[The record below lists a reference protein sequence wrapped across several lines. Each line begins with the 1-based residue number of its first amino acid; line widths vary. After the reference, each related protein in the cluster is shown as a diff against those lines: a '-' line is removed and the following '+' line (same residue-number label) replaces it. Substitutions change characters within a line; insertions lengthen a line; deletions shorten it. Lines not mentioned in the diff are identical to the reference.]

1 MSRPPGSHRAART
14 PPRAAVAAGRVWNGR
29 PTGLSW
35 PTVLRSIVA
44 IGVIC
49 LVCAWA
55 GAAYAGKPITWLTG
69 LRPDG
74 WGQTTSGAQVELRRQ
89 YPGIIP
95 TSVKCSG
102 ILMRGYPPWLS
113 SSLVGLS
120 RNWDKLF
127 CTGRTQSSPQSV
139 FSLVFDQKSRSS
151 WIIYRLRGSSLTEL
165 QTAGP

>member
-1 MSRPPGSHRAART
+1 M
-14 PPRAAVAAGRVWNGR
+14 
-29 PTGLSW
+29 
-35 PTVLRSIVA
+35 
-44 IGVIC
+44 
-49 LVCAWA
+49 
-55 GAAYAGKPITWLTG
+55 TG

-74 WGQTTSGAQVELRRQ
+74 WGQTKPWAQVELRRQ

-95 TSVKCSG
+95 TSVTCAG

-127 CTGRTQSSPQSV
+127 CTGRTMSSPQSV

-165 QTAGP
+165 RTPGP